1 MNSRRLRHVL
11 APLAL
16 ATLAVAAVGC
26 GDDDGS
32 DSDGSGS
39 GGGVTVTDVWLR
51 EPAVGADSAAAY
63 GVVTNGSDDEI
74 TLVEVESPIGAS
86 IELHETLVDD
96 AGTMSMQEREAGF
109 LVTPGGSL
117 VLEPGGAHIMIFEV
131 TAEDLVEPF
140 DLTFVFDGVDDVTT
154 PVEVV
159 ALDDADGEM
168 QMDDA
173 EMDTDEGSSDG

>member
-1 MNSRRLRHVL
+1 
-11 APLAL
+11 
-16 ATLAVAAVGC
+16 
-26 GDDDGS
+26 
-32 DSDGSGS
+32 
-39 GGGVTVTDVWLR
+39 
-51 EPAVGADSAAAY
+51 
-63 GVVTNGSDDEI
+63 
-74 TLVEVESPIGAS
+74 
-86 IELHETLVDD
+86 
-96 AGTMSMQEREAGF
+96 
-109 LVTPGGSL
+109 
-117 VLEPGGAHIMIFEV
+117 MIFEV